1 LNELSRNPIVAE
13 HTVTAQYS
21 PTGFHI
27 VLPPEVSKAVRY
39 LVRAHEYAADSRTDP
54 WQFAVSL
61 TELLSLGASRLDLR
75 WMLVRGM
82 IEHGQEAT
90 VFGDASRTFRRLPV
104 TSIPDDAS
112 FVLTPQ
118 GAQWLRFLALGVV
131 CGFESAEHLR
141 GLSGAGPD
149 GKIRDSSSSEP
160 VVIAE
165 DQAKLTPHWDAEL
178 RQLSFNGRS
187 IKRYRVPARNQELI
201 LSAFE
206 EEGWPESID
215 DPLPPVADIDSRRRL
230 QATIKSLN
238 RHQTNGL
245 IRFRGNGGER
255 VLWQLTTGKD

>member
-1 LNELSRNPIVAE
+1 VAE

-27 VLPPEVSKAVRY
+27 VLPSEVSKAAKY

-82 IEHGQEAT
+82 VEHGQEAT
-90 VFGDASRTFRRLPV
+90 VFGDYSRTFRRLPV
-104 TSIPDDAS
+104 TSIPDDSS
-112 FVLTPQ
+112 FVLTSQ
-118 GAQWLRFLALGVV
+118 GAEWLRFLAQGVV
-131 CGFESAEHLR
+131 CEFDSAQHPPAM
-141 GLSGAGPD
+141 SSSDPD
-149 GKIRDSSSSEP
+149 GKVRVRSSSDP
-160 VVIAE
+160 VAIAE
-165 DQAKLTPHWDAEL
+165 GQTKLAPHWDAEL
-178 RQLSFNGRS
+178 RQLTFNGQS
-187 IKRYRVPARNQELI
+187 IKQYRVPARNQELI

-238 RHQTNGL
+238 RHQTNHL

-255 VLWQLTTGKD
+255 VLWQVTSGKG